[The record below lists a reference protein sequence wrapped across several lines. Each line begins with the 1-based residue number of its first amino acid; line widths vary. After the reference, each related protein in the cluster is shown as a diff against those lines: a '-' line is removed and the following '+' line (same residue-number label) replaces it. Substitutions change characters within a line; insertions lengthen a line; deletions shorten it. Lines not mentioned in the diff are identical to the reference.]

1 MVVSLSLW
9 LGLIPFGRERNR
21 WEPFRQ
27 LVISELDGL
36 TGHWLAPCAASMCCA
51 WPNFLG

>member
-9 LGLIPFGRERNR
+9 LGLNPFGCERNR

-36 TGHWLAPCAASMCCA
+36 TGCWPASCAA
-51 WPNFLG
+51 PV